1 MKNFECR
8 APSILTVSS
17 KFVPVITSNTQTV
30 SSYVAALL
38 GHDSETFC
46 GRASTNIAV
55 VACFSYDNA
64 KERHYKTNTDNNDF

>member
-1 MKNFECR
+1 MKNLECR
-8 APSILTVSS
+8 APSILTVNS
-17 KFVPVITSNTQTV
+17 KLVPVITFKTQTV
-30 SSYVAALL
+30 SSYVAAVS

-64 KERHYKTNTDNNDF
+64 RR